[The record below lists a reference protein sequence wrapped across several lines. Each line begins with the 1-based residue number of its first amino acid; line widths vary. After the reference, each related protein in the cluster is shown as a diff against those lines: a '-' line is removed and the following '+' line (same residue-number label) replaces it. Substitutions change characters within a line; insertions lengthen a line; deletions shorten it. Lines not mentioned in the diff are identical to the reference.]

1 MSSPVFAPVSR
12 VVARVAMLAAFA
24 APALAQTHANKA
36 NWTLAD
42 KFSNTALRPSLYSTA
57 VQPHWIGKGDSMWYN
72 WRDHNG
78 SRFLLLYPKK
88 AKQPLFDHEK
98 MAVALSTIGRR
109 PVDPQDLPI
118 TSIAFSKDRK
128 TMLFVADS
136 SCFA

>member
-1 MSSPVFAPVSR
+1 MSCTLFASVSR
-12 VVARVAMLAAFA
+12 LVGRGAMLAVLA

-78 SRFLLLYPKK
+78 SRFLLVYPK
-88 AKQPLFDHEK
+88 AMFDIAGFVLVGLVVLLQV
-98 MAVALSTIGRR
+98 MRR
-109 PVDPQDLPI
+109 PAP
-118 TSIAFSKDRK
+118 TK
-128 TMLFVADS
+128 
-136 SCFA
+136 